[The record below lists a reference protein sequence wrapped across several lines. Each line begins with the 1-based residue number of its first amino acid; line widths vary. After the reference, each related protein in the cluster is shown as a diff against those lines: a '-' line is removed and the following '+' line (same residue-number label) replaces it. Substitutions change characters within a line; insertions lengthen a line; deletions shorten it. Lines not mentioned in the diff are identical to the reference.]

1 MGGRVTAEAR
11 GREVAAEED
20 QTGRSSDAESV
31 RRLVACGDVFPEGV
45 HEAAPKPGGQQEGPG
60 QKNCGPFMYH
70 AAISKI
76 VKGLYVLVW
85 GKDLLIREGS
95 GGLRDGSAVGHGFSE
110 KLR

>member
-31 RRLVACGDVFPEGV
+31 RRHVNA
-45 HEAAPKPGGQQEGPG
+45 EAASKPGGQQEGPG

-95 GGLRDGSAVGHGFSE
+95 GGLRGGSAVGHGFSE

>member
-1 MGGRVTAEAR
+1 MQRGGKGHGRGPGKRGRRGRGSDRQKQRCRVCESHVNAEA
-11 GREVAAEED
+11 A
-20 QTGRSSDAESV
+20 S
-31 RRLVACGDVFPEGV
+31 
-45 HEAAPKPGGQQEGPG
+45 KPGGQQEGPG

-76 VKGLYVLVW
+76 AKGLYVLVW

>member
-1 MGGRVTAEAR
+1 M
-11 GREVAAEED
+11 
-20 QTGRSSDAESV
+20 
-31 RRLVACGDVFPEGV
+31 ACGDVFPEGV
-45 HEAAPKPGGQQEGPG
+45 HEAASKPGGQQEGPG

-95 GGLRDGSAVGHGFSE
+95 GGLPDASAVGHGFSE